1 MALLQ
6 KGISKEIVYEVLEE
20 YYEDQDEHAAIQKL
34 LEKKRFLPETATEG
48 EKRKMYGY
56 LLRKGFRYEDVRQ
69 VIQVSSW
76 NA

>member
-1 MALLQ
+1 MV
-6 KGISKEIVYEVLEE
+6 SEVLEE
-20 YYEDQDEHAAIQKL
+20 YYENRDESVAIRRL
-34 LEKKRFLPETATEG
+34 LEKKRFSSERATEE